1 MQVESPDEIRI
12 VPVGSG
18 FIVYQ
23 GDHPYP
29 ASTAFICNKIVS
41 RITRQIEQD
50 SGMREHEFS
59 AGKLNWKGA
68 SKKRVE
74 EKRGTLKRSLKK

>member
-23 GDHPYP
+23 GEHPYP

-41 RITRQIEQD
+41 KMTRQIEQE
-50 SGMREHEFS
+50 SGMREHEFN

-68 SKKRVE
+68 AKDKME
-74 EKRGTLKRSLKK
+74 EKAKAQKKSLRK